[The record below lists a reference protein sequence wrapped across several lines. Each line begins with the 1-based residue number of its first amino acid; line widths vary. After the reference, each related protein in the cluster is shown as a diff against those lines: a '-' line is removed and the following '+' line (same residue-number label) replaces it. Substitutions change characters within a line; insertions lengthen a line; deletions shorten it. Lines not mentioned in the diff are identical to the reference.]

1 MRIEIDKET
10 RVKHARLHSAGHLID
25 LAVQRLSKFFSVIKS
40 MSGRRLRG
48 TILPI
53 IHMLSTRGKSKM

>member
-25 LAVQRLSKFFSVIKS
+25 LAVQRLSKFF
-40 MSGRRLRG
+40 RL
-48 TILPI
+48 
-53 IHMLSTRGKSKM
+53 